1 MAWLAFEE
9 PIRRRACMLIFKKEK
24 EKKACMQRS
33 QCKSTRYRGKD
44 GWAHKKGKMIVSVQ
58 TEVATQRERD
68 QGLQGLPPKAVL
80 GFVKPHDFVGG
91 E

>member
-9 PIRRRACMLIFKKEK
+9 PIRRRACMLIFKKR

-33 QCKSTRYRGKD
+33 QCKSRYRGKD
-44 GWAHKKGKMIVSVQ
+44 GWAHKKRENDSICSDRGGNS
-58 TEVATQRERD
+58 TRERD
-68 QGLQGLPPKAVL
+68 QGLQGLPPKAVP
-80 GFVKPHDFVGG
+80 GFEKPHDFVGG